1 MVRRTRQLAT
11 YHETTV
17 QGAKASLNFTG
28 ERHGVPLMAS
38 ADGSAPLH
46 RHLHPHL
53 RRVRPFLFHY
63 TVVLDPSLPQPY
75 TYDGSAYAAQNG
87 TEPFLLCAINGLSW
101 AEHTVEITNTGS
113 GMLLDQV
120 IYETQFGASG

>member
-1 MVRRTRQLAT
+1 MKLRCKAQRPPSTLPVSDTACRSWPLLT
-11 YHETTV
+11 
-17 QGAKASLNFTG
+17 GAHHFTG
-28 ERHGVPLMAS
+28 TSIHIYG
-38 ADGSAPLH
+38 GSGPS
-46 RHLHPHL
+46 
-53 RRVRPFLFHY
+53 FSNY